1 MTTSQHIPP
10 ADRVDIA
17 RFDDDG
23 GAPSQSSVPRPAAPP
38 ATASPAE
45 PGGADA
51 GGGVAGAAPRLT
63 LSPDRG
69 EGSFDGGWWPRTMR
83 LTDELPGLLTALA
96 GADESVRRVCVNG
109 DAWTAIPSLA
119 GGSGLPRARVDW
131 FRTLDRRV
139 VTAGSDGGL
148 PRLRL
153 LVIPP
158 EAAAGPAR
166 VLLRAAAAGALTG
179 SPGEILRQ
187 GGAEAPAKND
197 GPTHAEAQAD
207 EDAPT
212 DDAPTRDAPTGV
224 AAPESSAVALVAS
237 P

>member
-1 MTTSQHIPP
+1 MTASPHVPLT
-10 ADRVDIA
+10 DRADIA

-23 GAPSQSSVPRPAAPP
+23 GAPSRFTTSHPATPPAA
-38 ATASPAE
+38 ASPAE
-45 PGGADA
+45 PGGADVGDGA
-51 GGGVAGAAPRLT
+51 AAAAPRLT

-119 GGSGLPRARVDW
+119 GGSGLPLVRVDW

-139 VTAGSDGGL
+139 VTAGSDGGR

-158 EAAAGPAR
+158 ETAAGPAR
-166 VLLRAAAAGALTG
+166 VLLRAVAAGALTG

-187 GGAEAPAKND
+187 AGAEASTEHGGPISAAVPELSPA
-197 GPTHAEAQAD
+197 PS
-207 EDAPT
+207 
-212 DDAPTRDAPTGV
+212 V
-224 AAPESSAVALVAS
+224 S